1 MMVANR
7 HRTQEFEESR
17 LKRLAEDFYNTLTTV
32 GIACK
37 KHGRQGKP
45 KDRTLR
51 LNEDHTQLTWDSKTG
66 ETFKG
71 AFKVSGPGVEN
82 PFFKR
87 SKAPLECCITLS
99 NKDRQ
104 LHLEF
109 EDGET
114 AMEMKEGFQVLVT
127 HTNYAGM
134 KKEVA
139 SAATAHGSDKEGE
152 AQTSTNEE

>member
-1 MMVANR
+1 MCCKGAE
-7 HRTQEFEESR
+7 RTTALVVISECTSSCIVPRE
-17 LKRLAEDFYNTLTTV
+17 LPTV
-32 GIACK
+32 FTPCLSI
-37 KHGRQGKP
+37 
-45 KDRTLR
+45 LR